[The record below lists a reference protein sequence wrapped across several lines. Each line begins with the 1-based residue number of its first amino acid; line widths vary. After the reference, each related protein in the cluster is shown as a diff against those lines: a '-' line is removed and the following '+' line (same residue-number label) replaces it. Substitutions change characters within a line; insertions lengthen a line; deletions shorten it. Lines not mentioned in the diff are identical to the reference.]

1 MTFIDD
7 FLNKITMYR
16 LVVYALAVLTV
27 LGFIFALLGRLPYA
41 AGDMLI
47 ALVLL
52 LAVTYITDRLFAYL
66 FKVPANMES
75 WLITALILFLII
87 PAPTSLAAGLSLG
100 LAGFIASA
108 SKYLIAW
115 RGKHIFNPA
124 ALAAAFLSIWGLWPT
139 TWWVGSSLFWPVSLV
154 LGLLVARK
162 IRRLEMVAVFW
173 LITIGLQA
181 MLFIQHHQPLGSGLQ
196 HAIIASPLIFLSTIM
211 LTEPATMPPRRW
223 LQWLFAAGVAG
234 LYVKAEAGPF
244 IIYPEVALLI
254 GNIGAYIVSPKL
266 RVKLYLQR
274 IEQVSERVYTYV
286 FKPDFAFAFLPGQ
299 YMEWTL
305 PNVPYDNRGNRRTFT
320 IASSPTE
327 TEVRLGLKYYNPASS
342 FKAAFYDLKPGD
354 VVFGSQLA
362 GNFTLKGH
370 EHQKLAFVA
379 GGIGITPF
387 RSMIKYLTDRHM
399 HTDLTVLYLVSDS
412 EELAYLDDLR
422 QAAAVGVRTIPVL
435 TGGGRADGIVS
446 AELDADLIVRAIPD
460 YAERLFYVS
469 GPNRMVETA
478 KADLL
483 QLGVS
488 SRRIKTDYFSGY

>member
-1 MTFIDD
+1 MRLIDD
-7 FLNKITMYR
+7 FLNRITMYR
-16 LVVYALAVLTV
+16 LVVYVLTI
-27 LGFIFALLGRLPYA
+27 LTGFGFLFALTGRLPYA
-41 AGDMLI
+41 PSDMLI
-47 ALVLL
+47 GLGILLVT
-52 LAVTYITDRLFAYL
+52 TYVTDRLFAYL

-87 PAPTSLAAGLSLG
+87 PAPTAVDAGLSLG

-108 SKYLIAW
+108 SKYLLAW

-124 ALAAAFLSIWGLWPT
+124 ALAAAFLSLWGLWPT

-162 IRRLEMVAVFW
+162 IRRLQMVTVFW
-173 LITIGLQA
+173 LVAVSVQA
-181 MLFIQHHQPLGSGLQ
+181 ILFVQHHQPLASGLQ

-244 IIYPEVALLI
+244 IIYPEIALLL
-254 GNIGAYIVSPKL
+254 GNIGAWLVSPKF

-327 TEVRLGLKYYNPASS
+327 AEVRLGLKYYNPASAY
-342 FKAAFYDLKPGD
+342 KAAFYDLQPGD
-354 VVFGSQLA
+354 VVFASQLA
-362 GNFTLKGH
+362 GNFTIQGH
-370 EHQKLAFVA
+370 EHQKLAFIA

-387 RSMIKYLTDRHM
+387 RSMVKYLTDRNLSV
-399 HTDLTVLYLVSDS
+399 DVYLLYLASDPK
-412 EELAYLDDLR
+412 EFAYLDDFR
-422 QAAAVGVRTIPVL
+422 RAAAIGVRTIPVL
-435 TGGGRADGIVS
+435 TGGARAAGVAS
-446 AELDADLIVRAIPD
+446 AELDAELIARAIPD
-460 YAERLFYVS
+460 YNDRRFYIS
-469 GPNRMVETA
+469 GPNRMVESA
-478 KADLL
+478 QADLS
-483 QLGVS
+483 QLGVARS
-488 SRRIKTDYFSGY
+488 HIKTDYFSGY